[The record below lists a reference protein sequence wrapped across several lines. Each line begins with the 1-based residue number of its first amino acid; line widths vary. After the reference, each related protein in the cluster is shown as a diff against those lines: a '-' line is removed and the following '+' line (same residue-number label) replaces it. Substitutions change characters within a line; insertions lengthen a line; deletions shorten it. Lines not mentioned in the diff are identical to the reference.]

1 MGCDITA
8 RLPSS
13 VSRLRQP
20 VVQAQGPI
28 QVNEFLCTAAAASIH
43 KETGVF
49 LHGQSIT
56 TLACSSGGTS
66 GGTNFFRNS
75 SIVVI
80 SAFSSFSQA
89 TGTHIL
95 STTVPSLSELP
106 VIVHTLSSFVQ
117 VCASSWISSLIF
129 LTNSHT
135 CSPSATRQS
144 PLLKKSVNT
153 EGIVFFQTF
162 SEQACQ

>member
-43 KETGVF
+43 KETGMF

-95 STTVPSLSELP
+95 STSVPPLLELP

-117 VCASSWISSLIF
+117 VCASWISSLIF
-129 LTNSHT
+129 LTNPHT
-135 CSPSATRQS
+135 SPSATRQS